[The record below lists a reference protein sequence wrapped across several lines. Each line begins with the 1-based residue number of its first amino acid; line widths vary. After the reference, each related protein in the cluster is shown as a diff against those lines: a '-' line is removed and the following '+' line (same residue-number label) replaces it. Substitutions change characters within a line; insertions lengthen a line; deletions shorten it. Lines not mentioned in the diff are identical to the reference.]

1 MREIIKLSS
10 IIIYY
15 IKYAY
20 LVYNYINTIKLTIF
34 ENKLY
39 LSNEHYKT

>member
-10 IIIYY
+10 IIYY
-15 IKYAY
+15 IQYAY
-20 LVYNYINTIKLTIF
+20 LVYNYINKVKLTIF

-39 LSNEHYKT
+39 LSNKHYKT